1 MMVHIA
7 KKRPQ
12 VSMLNLRR
20 GKKTGQFCQEAKWK
34 ASVVWNEFH
43 LMSSSSVSQDLD
55 EWHGE
60 QSPLGGARLE
70 VALHPVLVLGLLVE
84 DHDDVALL
92 EGQLVVVVGLA
103 VVQRPAP
110 PEVRRRIVPLLMKV
124 IHLSVRNTKYKK
136 L

>member
-1 MMVHIA
+1 MKLISFDNR
-7 KKRPQ
+7 RPP
-12 VSMLNLRR
+12 
-20 GKKTGQFCQEAKWK
+20 
-34 ASVVWNEFH
+34 
-43 LMSSSSVSQDLD
+43 SVSQDLD
-55 EWHGE
+55 ERHGE
-60 QSPLGGARLE
+60 EPSLVGLRLE

-124 IHLSVRNTKYKK
+124 IHLSVRNS
-136 L
+136 